1 MTTCEVLVVGGGPAG
16 STCAGW
22 LRSHGVDVLVLDKAT
37 FPRDKVCAGWITPGV
52 VEALSL
58 DVDDYRRGRVF
69 QTITGFRTGVM
80 GHALVDTRYD
90 RPVSFGILRREFDH
104 YLLVRSGARLLDG
117 TAVTSIARTPAG
129 WCVNGDVTA
138 RVLVGA
144 GGHFC
149 PVARWLNGP
158 GPADAVVAA
167 SEVEFALTPAQQAAC
182 GVSAEQ
188 PELYFCADLK
198 GYGWCFRKGTT
209 LNVGLGRQ
217 DRHRLT
223 GHLQRFVHTLV
234 SAGHLP
240 ADLPATWRGHA
251 YLLNGATTRAVADD
265 GVMLIGDA
273 AGLAYAQ
280 SGEGIRPAIESGL
293 LAARAIVGAGG
304 DARRAAPESYRLA
317 LNERFGVERQAGPS
331 RPAASAPPL
340 RPGLLGRLPERVV
353 QSLGRRL
360 MATRWFTRRV
370 LLDRWFLQPGGGPLA
385 EPPPHRG
392 PTGPAAL

>member
-16 STCAGW
+16 STCAW
-22 LRSHGVDVLVLDKAT
+22 QLRSRGVDVLVLDKAT

-52 VEALSL
+52 VDALSL
-58 DVDDYRRGRVF
+58 DVDEYRRGRVF

-80 GHALVDTRYD
+80 GHSLVDTRYD

-104 YLLVRSGARLLDG
+104 YLLVRSGARVLDG
-117 TAVTSIARTPAG
+117 TAVTSVERTPDG
-129 WCVNGDVTA
+129 WRVNGDVTA
-138 RVLVGA
+138 RLLVGA

-158 GPADAVVAA
+158 GRAEPIVAA
-167 SEVEFALTPAQQAAC
+167 SEVEFALTPEQEAVC
-182 GVSAEQ
+182 RVSADQ

-223 GHLQRFVHTLV
+223 GHLQRFVRTLV

-240 ADLPATWRGHA
+240 ADLPTTWRGHA
-251 YLLNGATTRAVADD
+251 YLLNGSTARTVADH

-293 LAARAIVGAGG
+293 LAARAIVAAGS
-304 DARRAAPESYRLA
+304 DTRREALEPYRLA
-317 LNERFGVERQAGPS
+317 LNQRFGVERLAGPNV
-331 RPAASAPPL
+331 ATASPPL
-340 RPGLLGRLPERVV
+340 GRGLLGLFPDRVV
-353 QSLGRRL
+353 QSLARRL
-360 MATRWFTRRV
+360 LATRWFNRRV
-370 LLDRWFLQPGGGPLA
+370 VLDRWFLHPSAAPLA
-385 EPPPHRG
+385 KPPPYVG
-392 PTGPAAL
+392 PPCDAAR